1 MSVRI
6 AHGAH
11 GSPTDRPP
19 LLLTH
24 GYDQSGLM
32 WEANVPALAR
42 DRLVITWDLPGH
54 GESEAPE
61 DPTAYTHEVCLAAMS
76 SLLDAAGAERA
87 VLGGQSL
94 GGFLSL
100 AFTLSK
106 PDRVAGLV
114 LVDSGPGFRD
124 DEARERWNDAARERQ
139 DGPVHGLLLQH
150 DGAVLDGLTEVSV
163 PTLIVVGSEDA
174 LFLPAAEVM
183 ERRIP
188 GARRLVLE
196 DAGHMANVDAPNEFN
211 AAVSEFLEEM

>member
-1 MSVRI
+1 VSVRI
-6 AHGAH
+6 AHELHGA
-11 GSPTDRPP
+11 PTDRAP

-24 GYDQSGLM
+24 GYGQSGRM
-32 WEANVPALAR
+32 WEANVPALER
-42 DRLVITWDLPGH
+42 DRLLITWDMPGH

-61 DPTAYTHEVCLAAMS
+61 DAAAYTHEACLATIG
-76 SLLDAAGAERA
+76 SLLDAAGGERA

-100 AFTLSK
+100 AFALAH

-114 LVDSGPGFRD
+114 LVDTGPGFRD
-124 DEARERWNDAARERQ
+124 DEARERWNDGARERS

-150 DGAVLDGLTEVSV
+150 DRTVFDGLGEISV

-174 LFLPAAEVM
+174 LFLAASEVM

-188 GARRLVLE
+188 GAQRLVLE
-196 DAGHMANVDAPNEFN
+196 GAGHMANADAPNEFN
-211 AAVSEFLEEM
+211 TAVSEFLEGL

>member
-1 MSVRI
+1 MRI

-11 GSPTDRPP
+11 GSPTDQPP

-24 GYDQSGLM
+24 GYGQSARM
-32 WEANVPALAR
+32 WEANVAALSR

-54 GESEAPE
+54 GKSEAPE
-61 DPTAYTHEVCLAAMS
+61 DATAYTHEVCLAAMQ

-100 AFTLSK
+100 AFTLAH

-114 LVDSGPGFRD
+114 LVDAGPGFRD
-124 DEARERWNDAARERQ
+124 DAARERWNDDARERR
-139 DGPVHGLLLQH
+139 DGPVHDLLLQH
-150 DGAVLDGLTEVSV
+150 DGTVFDGLGAISA

-183 ERRIP
+183 AKRIP
-188 GARRLVLE
+188 GTRRKLVLE
-196 DAGHMANVDAPNEFN
+196 GAGHMANADAPNEFN
-211 AAVSEFLEEM
+211 AAVSEFLEGL